1 MWVSINPDYSL
12 VQKADFV
19 GTNTFYIIVFS
30 GVFVIALISVLVW
43 ALVRIKKQNDL
54 IVAKVE
60 KFKEEESSLP

>member
-1 MWVSINPDYSL
+1 M
-12 VQKADFV
+12 

-60 KFKEEESSLP
+60 KFKEEENSLP

>member
-1 MWVSINPDYSL
+1 M
-12 VQKADFV
+12 

-30 GVFVIALISVLVW
+30 GVFVLALISVLVW

-60 KFKEEESSLP
+60 KFKDEDMPQQLNADNPSKIN

>member
-1 MWVSINPDYSL
+1 M
-12 VQKADFV
+12 

>member
-1 MWVSINPDYSL
+1 
-12 VQKADFV
+12 V

-30 GVFVIALISVLVW
+30 GVFVLALISVLVW

-60 KFKEEESSLP
+60 KFKEEEMPQ

>member
-1 MWVSINPDYSL
+1 
-12 VQKADFV
+12 V

-30 GVFVIALISVLVW
+30 GVFVLALISVLVW

-60 KFKEEESSLP
+60 KFKEEDMPQQLNAGSPSKIN